1 MKFDTKGTKNSY
13 YKLSN
18 LEAYLNV
25 VSDEAKWLYLGLIVE
40 IDPTIDYSYS
50 NVLVR
55 WTDVD
60 EGFNDKLLVNSLKE
74 FQSNFQLLNA

>member
-1 MKFDTKGTKNSY
+1 MKIDTKGTKSSN

-25 VSDEAKWLYLGLIVE
+25 VSDEAKWLYFGLIVE
-40 IDPTIDYSYS
+40 IDPTIDYSHS

-55 WTDVD
+55 WTEVD
-60 EGFNDKLLVNSLKE
+60 EGFHDKLLVNSLKE